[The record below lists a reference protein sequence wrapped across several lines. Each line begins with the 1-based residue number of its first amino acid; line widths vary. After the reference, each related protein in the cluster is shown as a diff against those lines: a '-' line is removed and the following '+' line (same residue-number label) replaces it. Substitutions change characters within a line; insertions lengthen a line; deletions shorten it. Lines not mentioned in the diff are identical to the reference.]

1 MKYLLL
7 TCSLVIG
14 CLQMIF
20 AQKVVKK
27 SIVNPAISLVQIDV
41 NNCFKIQLETTDTDE
56 ILVEAFID
64 GEYTQDLEL
73 TVKEEGST
81 LVVNSDFSPTFV
93 NPNDKLSAHKVVSI
107 ALKVLLPKYKNVTVF
122 GASCNVTV
130 AGKYENLKVS
140 LNDGFCVLNEVSQN
154 VEIITQ
160 SGDISVQSL
169 EAKITANSTYGNIEE
184 NNIPMGDNHFLL
196 STTTGD
202 IYFKKLE

>member
-1 MKYLLL
+1 
-7 TCSLVIG
+7 
-14 CLQMIF
+14 MIF

-27 SIVNPAISLVQIDV
+27 SIVNSAILLIQIDV
-41 NNCFKIQLETTDTDE
+41 NNCFKIELETTDTDE

-81 LVVNSDFSPTFV
+81 LVVDSDFSPTFV
-93 NPNDKLSAHKVVSI
+93 IPNDKLSAHKVVSI

-130 AGKYENLKVS
+130 TGKYENLKVS

-160 SGDISVQSL
+160 SGDISVRSL
-169 EAKITANSTYGNIEE
+169 KAKIMANSAYGTIEK
-184 NNIPMGDNHFLL
+184 NNIPIGDNHFKLR
-196 STTTGD
+196 STTGD
-202 IYFKKLE
+202 IYLKKME

>member
-14 CLQMIF
+14 CLQVIF

-81 LVVNSDFSPTFV
+81 L
-93 NPNDKLSAHKVVSI
+93 
-107 ALKVLLPKYKNVTVF
+107 LLLTLMIN
-122 GASCNVTV
+122 
-130 AGKYENLKVS
+130 
-140 LNDGFCVLNEVSQN
+140 
-154 VEIITQ
+154 
-160 SGDISVQSL
+160 
-169 EAKITANSTYGNIEE
+169 
-184 NNIPMGDNHFLL
+184 
-196 STTTGD
+196 
-202 IYFKKLE
+202 

>member
-1 MKYLLL
+1 M
-7 TCSLVIG
+7 
-14 CLQMIF
+14 
-20 AQKVVKK
+20 
-27 SIVNPAISLVQIDV
+27 
-41 NNCFKIQLETTDTDE
+41 
-56 ILVEAFID
+56 
-64 GEYTQDLEL
+64 
-73 TVKEEGST
+73 
-81 LVVNSDFSPTFV
+81 
-93 NPNDKLSAHKVVSI
+93 SI

-184 NNIPMGDNHFLL
+184 NNIPMGVNHFLL

>member
-1 MKYLLL
+1 
-7 TCSLVIG
+7 
-14 CLQMIF
+14 MIF

-27 SIVNPAISLVQIDV
+27 SIVNSAISLIQIDV
-41 NNCFKIQLETTDTDE
+41 NNCFKIELETTDTDE

-81 LVVNSDFSPTFV
+81 LVVDSDFSPTFV
-93 NPNDKLSAHKVVSI
+93 IPNDKLSAHKVVSI

-130 AGKYENLKVS
+130 TGKYENLKVS

-160 SGDISVQSL
+160 SGDISVRSL
-169 EAKITANSTYGNIEE
+169 KAKIMANSAYGTIEK
-184 NNIPMGDNHFLL
+184 NNIPIGDNHFKLR
-196 STTTGD
+196 STTGD
-202 IYFKKLE
+202 IYLKKME